1 MNFTE
6 IKKTGVVKYH
16 NDLNT
21 MPMRNWTSEE
31 MDLFFAILAQ
41 MKDKGTQEV
50 VFDKYQLQKL
60 VNSTYD
66 KNKQFAAI
74 MEHFMKNVSSIHYLE
89 RTSNSLKLMLLFQ
102 YFEAKWSDDLS
113 DMTLT
118 VQVSPKFEYILNR
131 LNAEFTKYE
140 LDEFLTIRSTYAK
153 TMYRILKQWKKL
165 GKKEFKFEDFKL
177 LLDMPNYYTP
187 SEIDKN
193 VLAPI
198 TRELPRFFDKLKV
211 KKIKSNR
218 RGSPVIAYEFT
229 WEPEQTEVYTPAKF
243 HHTQKKKAF
252 TERPYDH
259 ESVVAQQQ
267 RDIEQIFGKNFD
279 FSIEKLKL
287 DTQEQ
292 LKK

>member
-1 MNFTE
+1 MYDKSKE
-6 IKKTGVVKYH
+6 LSVVKYH

-50 VFDKYQLQKL
+50 VFDKHQLQNL

-66 KNKQFAAI
+66 KNKQFADI
-74 MEHFMKNVSSIHYLE
+74 MAKFMKNVSTIHYLE

-165 GKKEFKFEDFKL
+165 GKKEFKFEDFKV
-177 LLDMPNYYTP
+177 LLDMPKSYTP
-187 SEIDKN
+187 SEIDKA

-198 TRELPRFFDKLKV
+198 MRELPSFFENLKV
-211 KKIKSNR
+211 KKVKSNK
-218 RGSPVIAYEFT
+218 RGNPVIAYEFT
-229 WEPEQTEVYTPAKF
+229 WEAEQTEVYIPGKF
-243 HHTQKKKAF
+243 HHTQKKKFF

-267 RDIEQIFGKNFD
+267 KDIEQMFGKDFNFD
-279 FSIEKLKL
+279 IEKLK
-287 DTQEQ
+287 QEQ

>member
-6 IKKTGVVKYH
+6 IKKNSVVKYH

-41 MKDKGTQEV
+41 MKNKGTQEV

-66 KNKQFAAI
+66 KNKQFAAVI
-74 MEHFMKNVSSIHYLE
+74 EHFMKNVSTIHYLE

-118 VQVSPKFEYILNR
+118 VQVSTKFDYILNR

-140 LDEFLTIRSTYAK
+140 LDEFLAIRSTYAK
-153 TMYRILKQWKKL
+153 TMYRILKQWKKI

-177 LLDMPNYYTP
+177 LLDMPKYYTP

-198 TRELPRFFDKLKV
+198 MRELPKCFANLKF
-211 KKIKSNR
+211 KKVKSNR
-218 RGSPVIAYEFT
+218 RGHPVIAYDFT
-229 WEPEQTEVYTPAKF
+229 WEPEQTEEYDPNKF
-243 HHTQKKKAF
+243 NKPKFKKKNSGVHDYQ
-252 TERPYDH
+252 ERKYD
-259 ESVVAQQQ
+259 EEFYK
-267 RDIEQIFGKNFD
+267 RLEKGTKDQINYD
-279 FSIEKLKL
+279 E
-287 DTQEQ
+287 
-292 LKK
+292 